1 MDKANNSIKLDEL
14 SIDDYKYL
22 VENLRVRINVLNA
35 SIFLL
40 EDKLDSID
48 NNTVAYLKKINLE
61 LENIRQM
68 ILPYPMKVHNETESG
83 QTL

>member
-1 MDKANNSIKLDEL
+1 MGKVDNTLKQDEISIE
-14 SIDDYKYL
+14 DYQKL

-48 NNTVAYLKKINLE
+48 GNTVSYLEKINSE
-61 LENIRQM
+61 LENIRKM
-68 ILPYPMKVHNETESG
+68 ILPYPVKMHNKN
-83 QTL
+83 

>member
-1 MDKANNSIKLDEL
+1 MGKANNSIKLDEL
-14 SIDDYKYL
+14 SIDDYKNL

-68 ILPYPMKVHNETESG
+68 ILPYPMKVHNEN
-83 QTL
+83 

>member
-1 MDKANNSIKLDEL
+1 MGKANNSIKLDEL
-14 SIDDYKYL
+14 SIDDYKNL

-68 ILPYPMKVHNETESG
+68 ILPYPMNVHNEN
-83 QTL
+83 

>member
-1 MDKANNSIKLDEL
+1 MDKVDSTIKLEDL
-14 SIDDYKYL
+14 SIEDYQKL

-48 NNTVAYLKKINLE
+48 NNTVSYLEKINSE
-61 LENIRQM
+61 LENIRKM
-68 ILPYPMKVHNETESG
+68 ILPYPLKMNSKN
-83 QTL
+83 

>member
-1 MDKANNSIKLDEL
+1 MGKVNNSIKLDEL
-14 SIDDYKYL
+14 SIDDYKNL

-68 ILPYPMKVHNETESG
+68 ILPYPMKVHNEN
-83 QTL
+83 